1 MRYVILQ
8 GSGFKLKETAVL
20 KCLKVIVKKVIAIM
34 LQFYSVENIVLFSQ
48 QWIVFLLAFKT
59 FCVLTL
65 CISFQ

>member
-34 LQFYSVENIVLFSQ
+34 LQFYSVENMFYFHNSGLCSF
-48 QWIVFLLAFKT
+48 WLLKPFAF
-59 FCVLTL
+59 
-65 CISFQ
+65 